1 MLSFEVKKKTFEISS
16 KYLRYMKIEIH
27 QETMIGTCYLLY
39 LRYQCSHYW
48 NSAFL
53 LLIFRLLKAA
63 SGFNVQSSLSW
74 SSDLS
79 LKRQCYVHSVVQLMC
94 QCTFEADVN
103 LDTLSLILMNLL
115 TEVETVTSS
124 SENLSLFCFKTLFF
138 PPKVRRCLFWLTTP
152 SPLQIYIWTIGVK
165 LYFCNLITPSVYGSW
180 ITLLELTL
188 RCVFQ

>member
-1 MLSFEVKKKTFEISS
+1 
-16 KYLRYMKIEIH
+16 MKIEIH

-103 LDTLSLILMNLL
+103 LDMLSLILMNLL

-138 PPKVRRCLFWLTTP
+138 PPKSEKMSLLVNNTLPLTNLYLNNRCKALFL
-152 SPLQIYIWTIGVK
+152 
-165 LYFCNLITPSVYGSW
+165 
-180 ITLLELTL
+180 
-188 RCVFQ
+188 